1 MKIKIFNYSI
11 NITKNR
17 SKYKSKYKN
26 WKRKIFRS
34 PQNFDAPNA
43 PKGYRHRWIRLESLQ
58 DTIPTRSKSAISIVK
73 PKKGEKNKYPII
85 DEGVFK
91 GYIGI
96 GGLILARIPEG
107 IFKMRDNYMK
117 GRA

>member
-1 MKIKIFNYSI
+1 MKIKIFNYTI

-17 SKYKSKYKN
+17 SKYKN
-26 WKRKIFRS
+26 WKRRIFRS
-34 PQNFDAPNA
+34 PQDFDAPNA
-43 PKGYRHRWIRLESLQ
+43 PKGYRHRWIRIESLE
-58 DTIPTRSKSAISIVK
+58 DTIPERSKSAISIVK

-96 GGLILARIPEG
+96 GGLILARIPER